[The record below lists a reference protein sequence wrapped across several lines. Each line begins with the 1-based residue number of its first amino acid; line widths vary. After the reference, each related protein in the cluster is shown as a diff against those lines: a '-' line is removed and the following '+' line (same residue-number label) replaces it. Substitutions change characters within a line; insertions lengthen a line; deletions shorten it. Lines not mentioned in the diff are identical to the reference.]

1 VSGGKQK
8 QRMGKRGVH
17 VKLGRGAI
25 WVAPEAKGG
34 GSHLRLTSIGSLRA
48 AAAWR
53 CAVGEQDEEEDV
65 VAKSPGHRRE
75 PAPGFCCI

>member
-1 VSGGKQK
+1 
-8 QRMGKRGVH
+8 MGKRGVH
-17 VKLGRGAI
+17 VSWAGALYGSRPGR
-25 WVAPEAKGG
+25 GG

-53 CAVGEQDEEEDV
+53 CAVGEQDEEVDV

-75 PAPGFCCI
+75 PAPGLCCI